1 MEPVVVV
8 GAGPVGQTAALL
20 LARWDVPVL
29 VLDAAPRREPVGSRS
44 ICHQRDTLDIWES
57 VGVGRRVADD
67 GVSFRVA
74 RTFFREHEL
83 LHLTFPDPG
92 ASPFPPWT
100 NLSQARV
107 EELLDERLADTP
119 GVEVRWSHR
128 VVGLREVAAGVELEA
143 ATPDGAQRIT
153 APYVLVCAGAR
164 ADPIRSALGLEFAG
178 RSFDDHFLICDIR
191 CDLPDRALERRFH
204 FDPVWNPGRQV
215 LMHPCPGST
224 FRIDWQV
231 PEDFDLAAEEAD
243 GALDAR
249 IRQIV
254 GDTPYEVVWRSVYR
268 FHSRAVAR
276 MQVGRVLLAGDT
288 AHLMAPFGARGLN
301 SGVADAENAAWKL
314 AWVLHGWADPGLL
327 PSYGAERCAAAAEN
341 LAVTTATMDFLVPQ
355 TEAARAHRR
364 DVLERALTDESVRP
378 QVDSGRLAEPFWY
391 VDSPLTTPDPTR
403 EPATRPPRGQ
413 VPAPGV
419 GVLLP
424 DFPVTPP
431 AGPALRLR
439 EVARRGLL
447 LLLAE
452 GVDAERVRDVVT
464 GLTTGPVEV
473 HALAALTPDGTLA
486 SALGARP
493 GEVWV
498 ARPDAHVA
506 AVVDAGVTDAVR
518 RAVERV
524 LTGV

>member
-20 LARWDVPVL
+20 LARWGVPVL
-29 VLDAAPRREPVGSRS
+29 VLDAAAGRDPVGSRS
-44 ICHQRDTLDIWES
+44 ICHQRDTLDVWES
-57 VGVGRRVADD
+57 VGVGRRVADE

-83 LHLTFPDPG
+83 LHVTFPDPG

-107 EELLDERLADTP
+107 EELLDERLAATP
-119 GVEVRWSHR
+119 AVEVRWSHR
-128 VVGLREVAAGVELEA
+128 VVGLREVAEGVELEV
-143 ATPDGAQRIT
+143 ATPDGT
-153 APYVLVCAGAR
+153 ARFAASYVVVCAGSR
-164 ADPIRSALGLEFAG
+164 ADRLRAALGLEFAG

-204 FDPVWNPGRQV
+204 FDPAWNPGRQV
-215 LMHPCPGST
+215 LIHPCPGST

-231 PEDFDLAAEEAD
+231 PDDFDLAAEEAN

-254 GDTPYEVVWRSVYR
+254 GDTPYDVVWRSVYR

-314 AWVLHGWADPGLL
+314 AWVLRGWAEPRLL
-327 PSYGAERCAAAAEN
+327 ASYGAERCAAAAEN
-341 LAVTTATMDFLVPQ
+341 LDVTTATMDFLVPR
-355 TEAARAHRR
+355 TERARARRR
-364 DVLERALTDESVRP
+364 DVLERAVGDESVRP
-378 QVDSGRLAEPFWY
+378 LVDSGRLAEPFWY
-391 VDSPLTTPDPTR
+391 VESTLTTPDPTR
-403 EPATRPPRGQ
+403 APATRPPRGQ

-431 AGPALRLR
+431 EGSTLRLR
-439 EVARRGLL
+439 ELARRGLL

-452 GVDAERVRDVVT
+452 AADARRVRDEVA

-473 HALAALTPDGTLA
+473 QAMAGLTPDGTLA
-486 SALGARP
+486 AALAARP

-498 ARPDAHVA
+498 VRPDAHVA
-506 AVVDAGVTDAVR
+506 AIVDGRGTGAVR
-518 RAVERV
+518 RAVGRV